1 MKTDTLPAGLLNRP
15 AVPARPIIPM
25 PLWERHQLFQEP
37 HYPEG
42 LGLLEDDEDEDD

>member
-1 MKTDTLPAGLLNRP
+1 MTTATNPPACAP
-15 AVPARPIIPM
+15 AQPIVPR

-42 LGLLEDDEDEDD
+42 LAPLEDEEDDGDRG